1 MKHGVV
7 HRVVQGVIRFA
18 HLTIITLILSG
29 VATSAALA
37 ADPEPMAST
46 PLHGATLS
54 LAFGMGRPSYWPS
67 GFEGKIADLVAE
79 KKFQARAW
87 MAAHD
92 GDWCLFLLKIDDPK
106 DDSTI
111 VVFDRRTAIVL
122 TLEDSTRVVSDMTLA
137 VDGPAE
143 FKFWRADSTTLY
155 FSNATS
161 QFGRTLKSHSFP
173 LYVRFPANSCLTD
186 KGDGVERAFKA
197 KPVNIAVTTKRGE

>member
-1 MKHGVV
+1 MKNC
-7 HRVVQGVIRFA
+7 VIGFA
-18 HLTIITLILSG
+18 SLTIVTLLLSG
-29 VATSAALA
+29 PVSSIVLA
-37 ADPEPMAST
+37 ADPEPIVST
-46 PLHGATLS
+46 SLQGATLS

-67 GFEGKIADLVAE
+67 GYEGRIADLVAD

-111 VVFDRRTAIVL
+111 VVFDKRTAIVL
-122 TLEDSTRVVSDMTLA
+122 TLADSTCVVSNMTL
-137 VDGPAE
+137 VPDGPAE

-155 FSNATS
+155 FSNRAS
-161 QFGRTLKSHSFP
+161 QFGRTFKSHSFP
-173 LYVRFPANSCLTD
+173 LYIRFPANSCLTD

-197 KPVNIAVTTKRGE
+197 KPVNIAVISKGGE